1 MNNNFFQFEQD
12 FVDNLRCIPMLV
24 RMKLDTCGIKL
35 KLTHWHQLTAAERQA
50 LVDWPCSSPTEVTQY
65 SQNLQA
71 LLIEKTGTAA
81 SELPID
87 PAPAWY
93 EESRLPETVQ
103 AKAAEFNVHLT
114 LTDWQQLTFSQRFAL
129 IKLSRSNHENANF
142 YPALQEFGL
151 AAKSHLEFGSKPNLN
166 LMSDNKSDASLS

>member
-1 MNNNFFQFEQD
+1 MTNSAFFQFEQD

-35 KLTHWHQLTAAERQA
+35 KLSHWHHLTPAERQL
-50 LVDWPCSSPTEVTQY
+50 LVDWPCSTPPEIKDYHQK
-65 SQNLQA
+65 LQT
-71 LLIEKTGTAA
+71 LLINKTGTAA

-87 PAPAWY
+87 PQPAWLDV
-93 EESRLPETVQ
+93 SMIPERVQ
-103 AKAAEFNVHLT
+103 SKAAEFDINLS
-114 LTDWQQLTFSQRFAL
+114 LANWQQFTPSQRFAL

-151 AAKSHLEFGSKPNLN
+151 FDTSNAQ
-166 LMSDNKSDASLS
+166 D